1 MQDAAPVVCSASGA
15 AALLGGAGEASLGGR
30 STTGCGRAV
39 SSAKLLGVS
48 GSGCKDLEL
57 E

>member
-1 MQDAAPVVCSASGA
+1 MQDAAPVVCSALGA
-15 AALLGGAGEASLGGR
+15 AAPLGGAGEASLGGR